1 MRYNEMSYVEKRSS
15 IQPYE
20 TKKSRPISTEYEK
33 SSQTFETKI

>member
-20 TKKSRPISTEYEK
+20 TKKIKADFYRI
-33 SSQTFETKI
+33 